1 MSVQLDRQ
9 NFVMLYTNRDGDLLQ
24 VADSLLEVISV
35 HTSSHGDNADYL
47 ITLTESRKNGYS
59 RVFSIIYSDFIA
71 TKEEVMRQLNRNGF
85 IFMPYYADIF
95 RMYVTEELMRHIASN
110 TLSYFHSGLGFT
122 EMIDGSRQFLL
133 GDSTYQGLPTI
144 YRDSKAEFVHGDEEA
159 YQSFLE
165 TEILPY
171 KATRFALTLGLSS
184 VLASDLQEYADI
196 NTLIMN
202 LSGESSTGK
211 TTIAQFM
218 ASL

>member
-1 MSVQLDRQ
+1 MSMFLDWQ
-9 NFVMLYTNRDGDLLQ
+9 HYVMVYTTTDGDSIQ
-24 VADSLLEVISV
+24 VAQSILEVTSV
-35 HTSSHGDNADYL
+35 HTSSHGDDADYL
-47 ITLTESRKNGYS
+47 ITLTEKRLSGYS
-59 RVFSIIYSDFIA
+59 RVFSVLYSEFIA
-71 TKEEVMRQLNRNGF
+71 SREEVMRQLNRNGF

-95 RMYVTEELMRHIASN
+95 RYYITDELMRHIASN

-144 YRDSKAEFVHGDEEA
+144 YRDVKAEFVHGDEAA
-159 YQSFLE
+159 YQSFLQ

-196 NTLIMN
+196 NTIIMN